1 MAERTCKEH
10 WKNKAKL
17 GQAGKSGEWRVR
29 QAKSAKQRQ
38 SSGVRPMRGRLDSL
52 PQAGHTLFPGNPQLS
67 LDFVYRNLYVL
78 LFPERGEGT
87 ALLRLQMR
95 DGPGAVS
102 QPLVCD
108 PPCAIHNTGCDS
120 GSEIGKNSGKRR
132 MSE

>member
-1 MAERTCKEH
+1 MREIRT
-10 WKNKAKL
+10 
-17 GQAGKSGEWRVR
+17 SGSVRGEGGNPLAYSTPVR
-29 QAKSAKQRQ
+29 QGGA
-38 SSGVRPMRGRLDSL
+38 SGRDRPRW
-52 PQAGHTLFPGNPQLS
+52 PATPFFQATPQLS

-87 ALLRLQMR
+87 ALLRLQIR

-120 GSEIGKNSGKRR
+120 GSEIVENSGKRR